1 MIRISTEIPAI
12 KDCYLYDP
20 KTERVTN
27 VVRRKTIKPGRS
39 GGYVL
44 LTKYGTRR
52 YIGQLELNAI
62 RLAVQRQIK
71 QVDPFESIKSE
82 YLAIMDNGTI
92 SPKFAS
98 ISEAR
103 EWVCSFDPELFE
115 SARIV
120 QVVEVMEPTVK
131 RSW

>member
-1 MIRISTEIPAI
+1 MFRISAEIPVI

-52 YIGQLELNAI
+52 YLGHAEMDAI
-62 RLAVQRQIK
+62 RLAIKRQSK
-71 QVDPFESIKSE
+71 QVDPFESIESE

-92 SPKFAS
+92 STRFCS
-98 ISEAR
+98 INEAR
-103 EWVCSFDPELFE
+103 EWVCSFDPELFA